1 MNGHSTSTLDR
12 LTKSA
17 TARLT
22 GGISPTALLG
32 AYSDWAQH
40 LMGSPG
46 KQIELLEKAVSGLT
60 CMMRYGAHSATEP
73 VDGAVTPCKP
83 QPGDHRFD
91 DPAWDRF
98 PFNVLAQNFLV
109 VEQWWHQA
117 TTDVRGVTKQHSDVV
132 SFTMRQVLDIFAPT
146 NFVATNPV
154 VLEQTIQQ
162 HGANLLRG
170 FQNFLEDTG
179 RNLMHEKPVG
189 DNFEVGTDL
198 ATAKGQVVLRNPLME
213 LIQYSP
219 TTETVHAEPI
229 LIVPA
234 WIMKYYI
241 LDLSPGNSLVN
252 YLTSRGH
259 TVFMISW
266 KNPDEG
272 DRDMGMEEYVSLG
285 VMAAMDAVSAIVPDQ
300 KIHAT
305 GYCLGGTLLSIAAAA
320 MARDGDERLA
330 SITLFAAQTDFTEPG
345 EIALFI
351 NESQVTFL
359 EDMMWQR
366 GYLEAKQMAGAFQM
380 LRSNDLVWSR
390 VIHDYLLG
398 QREKMID
405 LMAWNAD
412 ATRMPYRMHSEYLRK
427 LFLENALARAHFKVG
442 GHSIS
447 LTDIR
452 APIFA
457 VGTLTDHVA
466 PWRSVYKIKQLTDTD
481 VTFLLT
487 SGGHNAGIV
496 AGPENPR
503 RHYQIGNHRE
513 ADRHVSADSF
523 LANTP
528 RHEGSWWPAWVDWIE
543 TLQGNR
549 ARVAPPAMGNAA
561 AGYAP
566 LEPAPGSYVHQS

>member
-1 MNGHSTSTLDR
+1 SPRNSMVKF
-12 LTKSA
+12 LT
-17 TARLT
+17 
-22 GGISPTALLG
+22 
-32 AYSDWAQH
+32 D
-40 LMGSPG
+40 
-46 KQIELLEKAVSGLT
+46 
-60 CMMRYGAHSATEP
+60 
-73 VDGAVTPCKP
+73 
-83 QPGDHRFD
+83 
-91 DPAWDRF
+91 
-98 PFNVLAQNFLV
+98 
-109 VEQWWHQA
+109 
-117 TTDVRGVTKQHSDVV
+117 
-132 SFTMRQVLDIFAPT
+132 
-146 NFVATNPV
+146 
-154 VLEQTIQQ
+154 
-162 HGANLLRG
+162 
-170 FQNFLEDTG
+170 
-179 RNLMHEKPVG
+179 
-189 DNFEVGTDL
+189 
-198 ATAKGQVVLRNPLME
+198 
-213 LIQYSP
+213 
-219 TTETVHAEPI
+219 
-229 LIVPA
+229 
-234 WIMKYYI
+234 
-241 LDLSPGNSLVN
+241 
-252 YLTSRGH
+252 RGH

-272 DRDMGMEEYVSLG
+272 DRDMGMEDYLKLG
-285 VMAAMDAVSAIVPDQ
+285 VMAAMDAVSAIVPGQ
-300 KIHAT
+300 KIHAA

-320 MARDGDERLA
+320 MARDEDLRLA
-330 SITLFAAQTDFTEPG
+330 SITLLAAQTDFTEPG

-366 GYLEAKQMAGAFQM
+366 GYLDSKQMAGAFQM

-390 VIHDYLLG
+390 IIHDYLLG

-412 ATRMPYRMHSEYLRK
+412 ATRMPYKMHSEYLRH
-427 LFLENALARAHFKVG
+427 LFLENALATAHFKVG

-457 VGTLTDHVA
+457 VGTVTDHVA

-503 RHYQIGNHRE
+503 RHYQMGSHRE

-523 LANTP
+523 LAKTP
-528 RHEGSWWPAWVDWIE
+528 RHEGSWWPAWAEWVE
-543 TLQGNR
+543 TLQANR
-549 ARVAPPAMGNAA
+549 ARVAPPKMGNAK